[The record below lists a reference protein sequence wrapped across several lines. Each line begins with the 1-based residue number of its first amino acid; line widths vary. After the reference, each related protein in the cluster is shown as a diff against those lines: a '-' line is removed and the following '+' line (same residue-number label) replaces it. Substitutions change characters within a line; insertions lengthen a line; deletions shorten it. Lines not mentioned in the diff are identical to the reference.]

1 MCVVA
6 VPNQSLFE
14 HDLMV
19 AAVRFGLDAH
29 WPTSFTTPGFCSWVI
44 KAKKVGN
51 RNKNKSI
58 RNTMS
63 VPAHAFG
70 IKVVKTTHSFVF
82 DRKSVVLPEEF
93 CSVRE
98 KKRGEVEIFSGPE
111 KGRSEVK
118 GDKKWY

>member
-1 MCVVA
+1 
-6 VPNQSLFE
+6 
-14 HDLMV
+14 
-19 AAVRFGLDAH
+19 
-29 WPTSFTTPGFCSWVI
+29 
-44 KAKKVGN
+44 
-51 RNKNKSI
+51 
-58 RNTMS
+58 MS

-93 CSVRE
+93 SSVRE
-98 KKRGEVEIFSGPE
+98 KKREREVEISSGPE